1 MRCIFDPAVI
11 CHLLLILRHH
21 LVHLNVTNKRS
32 EPGLCLH
39 AEAGPVIPSDVDL
52 GLNRPLHTA
61 QSRKPRRIPSVE
73 RRVHMPS
80 LEPGIPL
87 LELVLWKLLVMP
99 VVRERFSNVLVLDAV
114 VVFALE
120 ALPD

>member
-1 MRCIFDPAVI
+1 
-11 CHLLLILRHH
+11 
-21 LVHLNVTNKRS
+21 
-32 EPGLCLH
+32 
-39 AEAGPVIPSDVDL
+39 
-52 GLNRPLHTA
+52 
-61 QSRKPRRIPSVE
+61 
-73 RRVHMPS
+73 MPS

-87 LELVLWKLLVMP
+87 RELVLWKLLVMP